1 MKIRQTKDFHTIS
14 KLNDQIFQG
23 ELLDVSRNIYGWL
36 AHIRDDIQP
45 IGFCTA
51 TDLGER
57 ILFLSRCGVRKNYR
71 GLHLQRRFIQTRLR
85 FAKKKGFKKVITYVQ
100 KKNYPSLCNLI
111 KCGFLLY
118 EPEYQYAGDDF
129 LYLIYEI
136 RD

>member
-1 MKIRQTKDFHTIS
+1 MKIRQSQDFDTIS
-14 KLNDQIFQG
+14 KLNDQLFQG

-36 AHIRDDIQP
+36 AYANDDLQP
-45 IGFCTA
+45 VGFCTA
-51 TDLGER
+51 TDLGHG
-57 ILFLSRCGVRKNYR
+57 ILFLSRCGVRRSYR
-71 GLHLQRRFIQTRLR
+71 GLRLQRKFIQTRLR
-85 FAKKKGFKKVITYVQ
+85 FARKKGYKKVITYVQ

-118 EPEYQYAGDDF
+118 EPEYCYAGDDF